1 MKGAKII
8 TVPSAF
14 TAKTGEKHWEVLL
27 RARAIETGAFII
39 APAQT
44 GKHGSLERIS
54 HGNSMVVS
62 PDGTVLLNLGQETG
76 VGFVK
81 VNLRESDEY
90 KSKIPSL
97 KNIVELD

>member
-1 MKGAKII
+1 
-8 TVPSAF
+8 
-14 TAKTGEKHWEVLL
+14 
-27 RARAIETGAFII
+27 
-39 APAQT
+39 
-44 GKHGSLERIS
+44 
-54 HGNSMVVS
+54 MVVS

-97 KNIVELD
+97 KNIVELY